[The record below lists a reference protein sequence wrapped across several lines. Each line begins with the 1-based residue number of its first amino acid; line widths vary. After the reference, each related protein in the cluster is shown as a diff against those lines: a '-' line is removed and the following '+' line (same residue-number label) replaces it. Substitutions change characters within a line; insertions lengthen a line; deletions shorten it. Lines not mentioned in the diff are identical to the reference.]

1 MEVSVGT
8 LCGLGGC
15 NFLDGAARLCD
26 TKAIVHKRLRLR
38 GLCSRCAVWEA
49 TTSRIVRRQGYCSQE
64 IEMREECLYRRY
76 LL

>member
-26 TKAIVHKRLRLR
+26 AKAIVHKRLRLVKSVDIVDIC
-38 GLCSRCAVWEA
+38 CS
-49 TTSRIVRRQGYCSQE
+49 
-64 IEMREECLYRRY
+64 EE
-76 LL
+76 